1 MTIKKINRSM
11 VISVSSWS
19 NLIFH
24 KRLFLRTLWKQVC
37 VDKQRTH
44 YFLKIRMY
52 ISKGRMKSSN
62 RSSFSKEFW
71 KDWERRHFEISTS
84 RPFFQKFIHKCEWIL
99 KNQWKRVRRSPE
111 GILCES
117 ANFVESRQPFKS
129 WSIFQ
134 KLPIF
139 S

>member
-1 MTIKKINRSM
+1 MTIKKINRST
-11 VISVSSWS
+11 VISVSCLL

-52 ISKGRMKSSN
+52 INKGRMKSSN

-71 KDWERRHFEISTS
+71 KGWERRRFKISTS
-84 RPFFQKFIHKCEWIL
+84 IISEIHS
-99 KNQWKRVRRSPE
+99 QMRVNFKKSMKKGCAGRRKE
-111 GILCES
+111 
-117 ANFVESRQPFKS
+117 NFWEYQTTF
-129 WSIFQ
+129 SIRVN
-134 KLPIF
+134 LPKKTSNF